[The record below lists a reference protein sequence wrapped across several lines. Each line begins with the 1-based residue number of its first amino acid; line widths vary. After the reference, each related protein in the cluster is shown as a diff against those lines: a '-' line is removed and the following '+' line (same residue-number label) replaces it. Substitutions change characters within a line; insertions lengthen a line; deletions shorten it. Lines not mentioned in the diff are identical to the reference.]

1 MAPIVGFDFDECLSY
16 GYSIMPIILF
26 LEHLLV
32 KELRVQ
38 GISAQTREAMLV
50 ARANFYNAVAEN
62 EVVTKGLL
70 IRPSFLRVLPTLL
83 KMRSKGE
90 IQFMFIYSNNTN
102 STLINVVDHILA
114 LTLVKLGVPE
124 SELMSEPHGSV
135 KRLQTLSPRLFRTS
149 VCRSEEP
156 LKIEFKEKTLSGIF
170 KCLNV
175 NLPESDV
182 WFLDDSPDHKS
193 LMNSLKTNYL
203 QMKKYEL
210 QLKNTRL
217 TELLINSF
225 NKDAFNP
232 STEMGTVFLKAYSIL
247 EAHFIVVPPGEK
259 YLIKENPRF
268 DPKLTDE
275 LKKIAEKLKT
285 SLNAVSPSASG
296 RTKVWTKVETDTDY
310 GIIMKRLEHLFNPI
324 IKKSTGFV
332 AQPSELNAATAT
344 AIAYREPFV
353 GGRQSSKRSPVS
365 SRSRK
370 KRLFTRRRKT

>member
-16 GYSIMPIILF
+16 AYSIMPIILF

-62 EVVTKGLL
+62 EVATKGLL

-90 IQFMFIYSNNTN
+90 IQSLFIYSNNTN

-124 SELMSEPHGSV
+124 AHLLSEPYGSV
-135 KRLQTLSPRLFRTS
+135 KRLQTMSPRLFRGS
-149 VCRSEEP
+149 ECRSEEP
-156 LKIEFKEKTLSGIF
+156 LRVEFKEKTLAGVLR
-170 KCLNV
+170 CVGLNV
-175 NLPESDV
+175 PESDV
-182 WFLDDSPDHKS
+182 WFLDDSSDHKS
-193 LMNSLKTNYL
+193 LMSSLKTNYL
-203 QMKKYEL
+203 QMKRYEA

-217 TELLINSF
+217 TELLISSF

-232 STEMGTVFLKAYSIL
+232 MVEMGIVFLKAYSSL
-247 EAHFIVVPPGEK
+247 ETHFIVVPPGEK
-259 YLIKENPRF
+259 YLIRENPRF
-268 DPKLTDE
+268 NPKATDD

-285 SLNAVSPSASG
+285 SLNAVSPSATG
-296 RTKVWTKVETDTDY
+296 RPKMWTTVETNTDY
-310 GIIMKRLEHLFNPI
+310 AMIMKRLEQLVNPK
-324 IKKSTGFV
+324 KKSTGVV
-332 AQPSELNAATAT
+332 AQPSELDAATAT
-344 AIAYREPFV
+344 ATAYREPFV

>member
-1 MAPIVGFDFDECLSY
+1 MGFDFDECLTY

-32 KELRVQ
+32 KELRVK

-62 EVVTKGLL
+62 EVATKGLM

-83 KMRSKGE
+83 KMRAAGE
-90 IQFMFIYSNNTN
+90 IQTLFIYSNNTN
-102 STLINVVDHILA
+102 ATLINVVDHILA

-124 SELMSEPHGSV
+124 AHLISEPYGSI
-135 KRLQTLSPRLFRTS
+135 KRLQALSPRFNRGS
-149 VCRSEEP
+149 ECRSDEP
-156 LKIEFKEKTLSGIF
+156 LKIEFKEKTLGGILN
-170 KCLNV
+170 CLNV

-182 WFLDDSPDHKS
+182 WFLDDSHDHKS

-203 QMKKYEL
+203 QMKRYEV

-217 TELLINSF
+217 IELFISSF

-232 STEMGTVFLKAYSIL
+232 MVEMGIVFLKAYSTL
-247 EAHFIVVPPGEK
+247 ETHFIVVPPGEK

-268 DPKLTDE
+268 NPKPTDD
-275 LKKIAEKLKT
+275 LKRIAEKLKT
-285 SLNAVSPSASG
+285 SLNAVSPSATG
-296 RTKVWTKVETDTDY
+296 RAKMWTTVETNTDY
-310 GIIMKRLEHLFNPI
+310 AMIMKRMEQLFNP
-324 IKKSTGFV
+324 KK
-332 AQPSELNAATAT
+332 PSELVVQPSFLDTATAT
-344 AIAYREPFV
+344 AYREPFV
-353 GGRQSSKRSPVS
+353 GGRQGSKRSPVN

-370 KRLFTRRRKT
+370 NRLFTRRRKAE